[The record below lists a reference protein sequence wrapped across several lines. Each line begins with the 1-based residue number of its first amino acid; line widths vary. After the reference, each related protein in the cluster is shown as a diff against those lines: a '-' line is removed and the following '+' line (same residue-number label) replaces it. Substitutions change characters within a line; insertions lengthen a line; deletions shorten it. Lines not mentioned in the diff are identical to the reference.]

1 MIISFYSIQTKSNKR
16 HFHFNI
22 RNAKRLFIFVPSWY
36 IFFISCASVYEVT
49 FYTLSFST
57 KTYSS
62 PVKIKISITKMESA
76 FFVSLVSLHCI
87 SFCRENYNYDFH
99 IVFTCISFDMQ
110 FFFESENMTPKRHT
124 LSLQF
129 WQRQIKWFRKVVHSS
144 RNASGDLFFLPNGT
158 KLKSVINKQQTDK
171 YQYSLLLT
179 KRVKQRK
186 KKQVFK
192 FLFIF
197 LDEE

>member
-110 FFFESENMTPKRHT
+110 FFSKAKIWLQSDTRYLCNFDKGKLNGLEKLCT
-124 LSLQF
+124 LLEMLQEICF
-129 WQRQIKWFRKVVHSS
+129 SS
-144 RNASGDLFFLPNGT
+144 RMAPN
-158 KLKSVINKQQTDK
+158 
-171 YQYSLLLT
+171 
-179 KRVKQRK
+179 
-186 KKQVFK
+186 
-192 FLFIF
+192 
-197 LDEE
+197 